1 MIVYIDTSQEVF
13 RARVKIKVSR
23 LSESEEMTRYF
34 YLDYLRI
41 YATIAVVT
49 IHVSASKVSSDTFKT
64 DLFGWFSGNFYETL
78 SRASVPIF
86 VMISG
91 ALLLNDKRS
100 LTISQF
106 LKKRVNK
113 VAIPLVAWSIIYYVA
128 KVYNNT
134 FVFSLKEFIYKFF
147 TDNIVAHLWFMYT
160 ILGLYLITPLLK
172 ILVRNATK
180 RDVEYFLGLWIFAS
194 IIAKL
199 MVYLVGFS
207 LSMELFFVTNY
218 VGYFVLGYYLFKYQ
232 FSKKHVAL
240 TQISLV
246 IGLLGT
252 FFLTYYGTVKNGGIL
267 DQYWYAYHSVT
278 VFMISVGIFTLFK
291 DILYKSKLDINSKLN
306 WFSQASFGIYLVHL
320 LVLNYL
326 FASITDKVWD
336 HLHPIIGIPVN
347 VAIVIII
354 SAMITFIIQKIPVLK
369 NIVP

>member
-1 MIVYIDTSQEVF
+1 VLGKNVI
-13 RARVKIKVSR
+13 R
-23 LSESEEMTRYF
+23 LSESEGMTRYY

-49 IHVSASKVSSDTFKT
+49 IHVSASIVSANPLET
-64 DLFGWFSGNFYETL
+64 DLFRWLSGNFYETL

-91 ALLLNDKRS
+91 ALLLNDNRS
-100 LTISQF
+100 LTTRQF
-106 LKKRVNK
+106 LKKRVSK
-113 VAIPLVAWSIIYYVA
+113 IVIPLVAWSIIYYLA
-128 KVYNNT
+128 KAFNNINVY
-134 FVFSLKEFIYKFF
+134 SIKEFIYQFF

-180 RDVEYFLGLWIFAS
+180 KDVEYFLGLWIFAS
-194 IIAKL
+194 IIGKL
-199 MVYLVGFS
+199 MVYLIGFS
-207 LSMELFFVTNY
+207 LSMELFFVTNF

-232 FSKKHVAL
+232 LSKKL
-240 TQISLV
+240 IGFSQIAMV

-252 FFLTYYGTVKNGGIL
+252 FFFTYYGTIKTGGNL
-267 DQYWYAYHSVT
+267 DQYWYAYHSIT
-278 VFMISVGIFTLFK
+278 VFMISVGIFILFK
-291 DILYKSKLDINSKLN
+291 DILYKSKLDINSRLN
-306 WFSQASFGIYLVHL
+306 WFSQSSFGIYLVHL

-326 FASITDKVWD
+326 FSTIIGKVWD

-354 SAMITFIIQKIPVLK
+354 SAIITFIIQKIPVLK
-369 NIVP
+369 KIMP